1 MTESIRVGTVLLRD
15 GTKLPK
21 ALAVTT
27 ERYSAGWSF
36 ITRSTSA
43 QLNTSVESVGWTLFY
58 MAGEIHTRSFG
69 FNDLSRTD
77 RAVAKVINAVT
88 RDSCNCLE
96 ITALKR
102 GAFLGLPYTSLVAH
116 SRHIQRGR
124 SFENPFPM
132 PEEREHS
139 RPLELL
145 YDQAPAGESKTI
157 FGAEAAQAWEN
168 EGGSRSESNL
178 RVS

>member
-1 MTESIRVGTVLLRD
+1 MTESIRVGTMLLKD
-15 GTKLPK
+15 GTRIPK
-21 ALAVTT
+21 TLAVST

-43 QLNTSVESVGWTLFY
+43 QLNRNVESVGWTLFY

-69 FNDLSRTD
+69 FDDLSRTD

-102 GAFLGLPYTSLVAH
+102 GSFLGLPYTSLIAH
-116 SRHIQRGR
+116 SRHIQGGR
-124 SFENPFPM
+124 SFENPSSM
-132 PEEREHS
+132 PERERS
-139 RPLELL
+139 RPLELSH
-145 YDQAPAGESKTI
+145 DQAPTGESQTI

-168 EGGSRSESNL
+168 EGGSRSESN
-178 RVS
+178 RPVF

>member
-1 MTESIRVGTVLLRD
+1 MTESIRVGTMLLRD
-15 GTKLPK
+15 GTKIPK

-27 ERYSAGWSF
+27 ERYSACWSF

-43 QLNTSVESVGWTLFY
+43 QLNTNVESVGWTLFY
-58 MAGEIHTRSFG
+58 MAGEIQSRSFG

-77 RAVAKVINAVT
+77 RAVAKVINAVK

-96 ITALKR
+96 VIALKR
-102 GAFLGLPYTSLVAH
+102 GSFLGLPYTSLIAH

-124 SFENPFPM
+124 AFENSSPTPQ
-132 PEEREHS
+132 PERW

-145 YDQAPAGESKTI
+145 HDQAPTGERQTVV
-157 FGAEAAQAWEN
+157 GAEAAQAWEN
-168 EGGSRSESNL
+168 EGGSRSESNRL
-178 RVS
+178 VS

>member
-1 MTESIRVGTVLLRD
+1 
-15 GTKLPK
+15 
-21 ALAVTT
+21 
-27 ERYSAGWSF
+27 
-36 ITRSTSA
+36 
-43 QLNTSVESVGWTLFY
+43 

-102 GAFLGLPYTSLVAH
+102 GSFLGLPYTSLIAH

-124 SFENPFPM
+124 SFENPSSM
-132 PEEREHS
+132 PERERP
-139 RPLELL
+139 RPPELL
-145 YDQAPAGESKTI
+145 HDQGPTGESQTI
-157 FGAEAAQAWEN
+157 FAAEAAQAWEN
-168 EGGSRSESNL
+168 EGGSRSESN
-178 RVS
+178 RPVF

>member
-1 MTESIRVGTVLLRD
+1 MTESIRIGTVLLRD
-15 GTKLPK
+15 GTEIPK

-27 ERYSAGWSF
+27 ERYLPGWSF
-36 ITRSTSA
+36 ISKSTSA

-77 RAVAKVINAVT
+77 RAVAKAVKAVR

-102 GAFLGLPYTSLVAH
+102 GSFLGLPYTSLIAH

-124 SFENPFPM
+124 AFENSSPTPQR
-132 PEEREHS
+132 ERS

-145 YDQAPAGESKTI
+145 YDQATTGERQTVL
-157 FGAEAAQAWEN
+157 GAEPAQAWEN
-168 EGGSRSESNL
+168 EGGSRS
-178 RVS
+178 

>member
-1 MTESIRVGTVLLRD
+1 
-15 GTKLPK
+15 
-21 ALAVTT
+21 
-27 ERYSAGWSF
+27 
-36 ITRSTSA
+36 
-43 QLNTSVESVGWTLFY
+43 LFY

-102 GAFLGLPYTSLVAH
+102 GSFLGLPYTSLIAH

-124 SFENPFPM
+124 SFENPSLM
-132 PEEREHS
+132 PERQHS
-139 RPLELL
+139 GPLELL
-145 YDQAPAGESKTI
+145 YDQAPTGGSQTI
-157 FGAEAAQAWEN
+157 SGAEAAQAWEN
-168 EGGSRSESNL
+168 EGGSRSESNRPVL
-178 RVS
+178 KQVMPD

>member
-1 MTESIRVGTVLLRD
+1 VLGPEIRSGTTPTLPFGTANDKPIVAVDETCLRIAGKWTYLYRAVDREKKMTESIRVGTMLLRD
-15 GTKLPK
+15 GTKIPK
-21 ALAVTT
+21 GLAVTT

-43 QLNTSVESVGWTLFY
+43 QLNTEVESVGWTLFY

-69 FNDLSRTD
+69 FDDLSRTD
-77 RAVAKVINAVT
+77 RAVAKLISAVR

-102 GAFLGLPYTSLVAH
+102 GSFLGLPYTSLIAH

-124 SFENPFPM
+124 
-132 PEEREHS
+132 
-139 RPLELL
+139 
-145 YDQAPAGESKTI
+145 I
-157 FGAEAAQAWEN
+157 FA
-168 EGGSRSESNL
+168 
-178 RVS
+178 